1 MTTILALSGSPS
13 GASRT
18 VAAVRGALDLLA
30 ERSYKVQHV
39 AVRELPAAEL
49 LAADTGH
56 PQIRKVLTEVAEADG
71 VIVATPIYKA
81 SYTGVIKALLDLL
94 PQHGLRGKAVL
105 PLATGGTLAHLLAV
119 DYALRPVLAAL
130 GARHV
135 VPGTFLLDSAFVSGP
150 AEPGHP
156 PMRYSL
162 APDAELR
169 LTDAIAEFAAA
180 LPAPS
185 LDEEVAALTNL

>member
-18 VAAVRGALDLLA
+18 VAAARSALDLLA
-30 ERSYKVQHV
+30 ARGYEVRHV
-39 AVRELPAAEL
+39 AVRDLPATEL
-49 LAADTGH
+49 LTADIRH
-56 PQIRKVLTEVAEADG
+56 PKIHQVLTEVAEADG
-71 VIVATPIYKA
+71 IIVATPIYKA

-119 DYALRPVLAAL
+119 DYALRPVLTAL

-135 VPGTFLLDSAFVSGP
+135 VPGTFLLDSAFVTGP

-156 PMRYSL
+156 PVRYSL

-185 LDEEVAALTNL
+185 LDDEAAALTNL